1 MQVYLVGGA
10 VRDELLYLPV
20 KDRDWV
26 VVGATPEQMEKQG
39 FRPVGK
45 DFPVFLH
52 PQTHEEYALARTE
65 RKAGK
70 GYKGFIVIA
79 SPEVTLEEDLLRRDL
94 TINAMAKDAAG
105 EIYDP
110 YKGQKDIANKLL
122 RAVSDAFSEDPLRV
136 LRTARFAARFAH
148 LGFRVEANTLDKMQ
162 QLTASGELG
171 YLTAERVWVEV
182 EKALTS
188 QTPSVFFKLLTKVG
202 AVEKLWLP
210 LAKQLSNNPDCLI
223 WLDKAAQQETFSLP
237 QRFALLGWSAEI
249 EFREQLTRCLLL
261 PKEYQKHLKALL
273 QMQKQPALLSLQAE
287 EMMTMFDQ
295 LDAWRQPE
303 LFDAVVELMELTQA
317 TQQAAKLKNSLQL
330 ARSIS
335 AKDLVAQGIR
345 GPEVGVELAKLRLK
359 KIRELVNN
367 AS

>member
-10 VRDELLYLPV
+10 VRDELLNLFV

-65 RKAGK
+65 RKDGK
-70 GYKGFIVIA
+70 GYKGFTVIA

-94 TINAMAKDAAG
+94 TINAIAKDSTG
-105 EIYDP
+105 QLIDP
-110 YKGQKDIANKLL
+110 YKGQEDLNNKLL
-122 RAVSDAFSEDPLRV
+122 RAVSDAFNEDPLRV
-136 LRTARFAARFAH
+136 LRTARFAARFAY
-148 LGFRVEANTLDKMQ
+148 LGFKVEAGTLEKMCQ
-162 QLTASGELG
+162 ITASGELG

-182 EKALTS
+182 EKALTA
-188 QTPSVFFKLLTKVG
+188 QTPSVFYKLLAKVG
-202 AVEKLWLP
+202 AVEKLWP
-210 LAKQLSNNPDCLI
+210 VLAKQLTNNPDCLN
-223 WLDKAAQQETFSLP
+223 WLDKAAQQAFSLP
-237 QRFALLGWSAEI
+237 KRFALLGWGAKPVFLEELVEHLS
-249 EFREQLTRCLLL
+249 L

-273 QMQKQPALLSLQAE
+273 FMQSEPGLTSLKAE
-287 EMMTMFDQ
+287 EIMQLFDR

-303 LFDAVVELMELTQA
+303 LFNAVVELMELTQA
-317 TQQAAKLKNSLQL
+317 THQAELLKNSLQL

-335 AKDLVAQGIR
+335 AKDLVAQGIK

-367 AS
+367 ANQ